1 MPGVPGERTQN
12 SAMGP
17 SCTGQAPEG
26 SSLLGGAP
34 RTPRPLRLG
43 SGGFGLTA
51 LPYRATLAVFSGGRP
66 GPRSLSQTL
75 PRSTHPTPRTPRGAS
90 PTRREGPPCLLLRT
104 MAPPGGSRENGQST
118 HPGHAAFC
126 RGSPLEEPLVCAQH
140 PGVADP
146 GQRRDLLECASRG
159 DTALQHLQ
167 WAGAGADVRHLPRPP
182 APLHPPQLQAGPPPV
197 HPVRAVHSGPV
208 QHLETLARLSP

>member
-75 PRSTHPTPRTPRGAS
+75 PRSTHPTPRTPRGK
-90 PTRREGPPCLLLRT
+90 PHTPGRT
-104 MAPPGGSRENGQST
+104 SM
-118 HPGHAAFC
+118 
-126 RGSPLEEPLVCAQH
+126 
-140 PGVADP
+140 
-146 GQRRDLLECASRG
+146 
-159 DTALQHLQ
+159 
-167 WAGAGADVRHLPRPP
+167 PP
-182 APLHPPQLQAGPPPV
+182 AAHHGP
-197 HPVRAVHSGPV
+197 SGG
-208 QHLETLARLSP
+208 ES